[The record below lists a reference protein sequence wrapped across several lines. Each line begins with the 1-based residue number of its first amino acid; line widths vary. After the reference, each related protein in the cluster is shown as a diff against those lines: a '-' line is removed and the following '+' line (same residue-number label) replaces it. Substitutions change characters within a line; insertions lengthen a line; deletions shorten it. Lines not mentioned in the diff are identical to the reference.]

1 MNENEAPVIEIKSML
16 PGDWPSVR
24 QIYGEGIEGRNATF
38 ETALPSWAEWDSHHR
53 EDARLVAFIEN
64 EIVGWSSLSPISARR
79 VYAGVAEVSV
89 YVDQRFHNRGVGLC
103 LLEALIQRSE
113 ELGIWT
119 LQASI
124 FPENVPSLSLHKKL
138 GFREVGI
145 RERIAQLDGTWRDT
159 ILLERRS
166 PIIGVVEG

>member
-1 MNENEAPVIEIKSML
+1 MNQNEAPAIEIRSMI
-16 PGDWPSVR
+16 PRDWPSVR

-38 ETALPSWAEWDSHHR
+38 ETTLPFWGEWDSHHS
-53 EDARLVAFIEN
+53 EDARLVAIIEN
-64 EIVGWSSLSPISARR
+64 EVVGWSALSPISARS

-89 YVDQRFHNRGVGLC
+89 YVDQRFHNRGVGFR
-103 LLEALIQRSE
+103 LLEALIGRSE

-124 FPENVPSLSLHKKL
+124 FPENLSSLSLHKKL

-145 RERIAQLDGTWRDT
+145 RERVAQLHGAWRDT

-166 PIIGVVEG
+166 SKIGATE